1 VVKNWEPRLPAVM
14 GDKSQLQQ
22 VFMNILMNSVQAM
35 EERGTIAM
43 TTRRGRLG
51 DVEVVVSDTGR
62 GIPEEVIARIFDPF
76 FTTKGSGEGTGL
88 GLSIAYGLIAK
99 HHGTIHVES
108 HPAKGTTFT
117 VRLPAAA
124 DGAQETRG

>member
-1 VVKNWEPRLPAVM
+1 M

-35 EERGTIAM
+35 EERGTVTM

-51 DVEVVVSDTGR
+51 DVEAVISDTGR

-88 GLSIAYGLIAK
+88 GLSIAYGIIAK
-99 HHGTIHVES
+99 HHGAIHVES
-108 HPAKGTTFT
+108 HPGKGTTFT

-124 DGAQETRG
+124 DPAQEMRS